1 MGVVI
6 TVGDGVAVVLG
17 VAAGVEV
24 SVVLEGAV
32 RAAVEPA
39 GDGKIAL
46 KKIRG
51 ENYGEVD

>member
-1 MGVVI
+1 
-6 TVGDGVAVVLG
+6 VAVVLG